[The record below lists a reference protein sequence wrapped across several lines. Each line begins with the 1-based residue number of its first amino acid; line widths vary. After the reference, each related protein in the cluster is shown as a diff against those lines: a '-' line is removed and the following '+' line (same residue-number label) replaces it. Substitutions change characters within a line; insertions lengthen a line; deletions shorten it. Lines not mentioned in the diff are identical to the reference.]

1 MRPLHFIFD
10 LPWWVGFVLFLIGN
24 AIVPHSYIIGMPICL
39 FGVWTF
45 SKLLQKNEDALWGY
59 AIIGFPLF
67 MLAMLIPGKFHM
79 ETPVLDLLN
88 GMSTTATYATRA
100 ALGIFTGLFAC
111 QGLRH

>member
-1 MRPLHFIFD
+1 
-10 LPWWVGFVLFLIGN
+10 
-24 AIVPHSYIIGMPICL
+24 L
-39 FGVWTF
+39 FGVWIF

-59 AIIGFPLF
+59 AIVGFPLF